1 MGQNYN
7 SRSECQPVAKRYLD
21 GIAKGSVVSFR
32 NLIIVGERR
41 SIAWFSRQ
49 FARRLHGFFAKTVAV
64 NSVIMVDSPTFAS
77 RIFRD

>member
-21 GIAKGSVVSFR
+21 GIAQGSVVSFR

-41 SIAWFSRQ
+41 SIALVVTPVCPK
-49 FARRLHGFFAKTVAV
+49 LHGFLQK
-64 NSVIMVDSPTFAS
+64 
-77 RIFRD
+77 R